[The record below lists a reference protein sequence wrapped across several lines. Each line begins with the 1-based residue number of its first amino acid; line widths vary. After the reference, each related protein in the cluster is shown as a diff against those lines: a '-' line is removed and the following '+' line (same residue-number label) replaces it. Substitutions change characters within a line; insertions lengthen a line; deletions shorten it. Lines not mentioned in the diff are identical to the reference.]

1 MNCTEYH
8 DLMNS
13 YVCDELEEK
22 LRNEVESHL
31 VSCADCSCQAADLQ
45 TCLSWLRVT
54 FPDQRLPLALLE
66 KM

>member
-1 MNCTEYH
+1 MNCTECQ

-13 YVCDELEEK
+13 YVGDELEEK

-31 VSCADCSCQAADLQ
+31 VNCADCSCEVADWQ
-45 TCLSWLRVT
+45 TFLNWLRVT
-54 FPDQRLPLALLE
+54 FPDQRLPVAFLE